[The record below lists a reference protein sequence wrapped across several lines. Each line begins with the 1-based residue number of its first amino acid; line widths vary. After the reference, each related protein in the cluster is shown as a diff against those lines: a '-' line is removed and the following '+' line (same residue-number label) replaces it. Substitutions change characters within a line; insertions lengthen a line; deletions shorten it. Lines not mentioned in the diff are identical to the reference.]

1 MANARSHFDMIVGY
15 LERTHEAQPGL
26 LYGISSV
33 FAQQDC
39 NIDIA
44 LIDTEGQ
51 TAIDVF
57 YLTSGGGKLAPEHQE
72 RLRQSLAKELSG
84 S

>member
-1 MANARSHFDMIVGY
+1 
-15 LERTHEAQPGL
+15 L
-26 LYGISSV
+26 LYRITSV
-33 FAQQDC
+33 LAQQDC

-57 YLTSGGGKLAPEHQE
+57 YLTSSGRKLTAELQN
-72 RLRQSLAKELSG
+72 RLREALLKQLAEE
-84 S
+84 